1 MFTDPV
7 HPAQP
12 TSDLAWADI
21 DDQTASN
28 EELSRQVSQLSKDS
42 GASSAE
48 IKHYLSMDEILERS
62 CGGTERSNLGT
73 EVQDFATQGTD
84 PVEVGEK
91 EFPKNRKNGA
101 SPILARAAMKAVDL
115 ITKKSLASRGLGR

>member
-7 HPAQP
+7 EPAQP
-12 TSDLAWADI
+12 TSDLAWVDV
-21 DDQTASN
+21 DDQTASD
-28 EELSRQVSQLSKDS
+28 EELNRQVSQLSKDS
-42 GASSAE
+42 GASSDE
-48 IKHYLSMDEILERS
+48 IKRYLSIDEILERS
-62 CGGTERSNLGT
+62 RGQTEGSNMGT

-84 PVEVGEK
+84 PVDVGEK

-115 ITKKSLASRGLGR
+115 ITKKF